1 MKCLQREVVM
11 SSIDNNELFEKY
23 YQKEYDFNT
32 TSLSLDEIDA
42 IKKLAREKRVDYA
55 SAPMGIGVFDWIQKQ
70 SSDIR
75 FELVSFE
82 SDKIDGML
90 YIPTMGKERAYI
102 ILNSNKP
109 LVNQAFAA
117 AHEFYHYIKGYQVF
131 KEKPYI
137 CDFSMLK
144 DVNEKKA
151 CRFAAEILFPEEAL
165 NREVRDYCRSL
176 RATDFKSLN
185 FNQIASFIIVMTV
198 KYQMPLKAVIYRLE
212 EEHFTENVE
221 KYIENYGFIKKVLQE
236 IQIFSEPVSMLYGT
250 VNNFIIPYSKTYQ
263 DMETSF
269 ITGNAS
275 KEDIIEDAKI
285 LSLDMDLINEL
296 VEQDEISD
304 DEEEDDEELFSIINA
319 KRG

>member
-1 MKCLQREVVM
+1 M

-23 YQKEYDFNT
+23 YQTEYDFNT
-32 TSLSLDEIDA
+32 TSLSLDEIAA
-42 IKKLAREKRVDYA
+42 IKKLAKEKRVDYA
-55 SAPMGIGVFDWIQKQ
+55 SAPMGTGVFDWIQKQ

-90 YIPTMGKERAYI
+90 YIPTTGKERAYI

-109 LVNQAFAA
+109 LVNQIFTA
-117 AHEFYHYIKGYQVF
+117 AHEFYHYIKDYQMF
-131 KEKPYI
+131 KARPYI

-144 DVNEKKA
+144 DVNEKRA

-165 NREVRDYCRSL
+165 IYEIRDYCRGL
-176 RATDFKSLN
+176 RVVDFKSLD
-185 FNQIASFIIVMTV
+185 FNQVASFIIIMTV
-198 KYQMPLKAVIYRLE
+198 KYQLPLKAVIYRLE
-212 EEHFTENVE
+212 EEHFIDNVN

-236 IQIFSEPVSMLYGT
+236 IQIFREAVSVLYDT
-250 VNNFIIPYSKTYQ
+250 TNNFIIPYSKTYQ
-263 DMETSF
+263 DMETAF

-275 KEDIIEDAKI
+275 KEDIMKDAET
-285 LSLDMDLINEL
+285 LSLDMNLVSEL
-296 VEQDEISD
+296 VEQEETD
-304 DEEEDDEELFSIINA
+304 DEEDDDDELFAIINA

>member
-1 MKCLQREVVM
+1 MRCLQREVVM

-23 YQKEYDFNT
+23 YQTEYDFNT
-32 TSLSLDEIDA
+32 TSLSLDEIDV

-55 SAPMGIGVFDWIQKQ
+55 FAPMGIGVFDLIQKQ

-90 YIPTMGKERAYI
+90 YIPTTGKERAYI

-109 LVNQAFAA
+109 LVNQVFAA
-117 AHEFYHYIKGYQVF
+117 AHEFYHYIKDYQVF

-176 RATDFKSLN
+176 QVTDFKSLN

-198 KYQMPLKAVIYRLE
+198 KYKMPLKAVK
-212 EEHFTENVE
+212 

-275 KEDIIEDAKI
+275 KEDIVKDAKI
-285 LSLDMDLINEL
+285 LSLDMDIINEL
-296 VEQDEISD
+296 VEQDEIPD
-304 DEEEDDEELFSIINA
+304 DEEEADEELFSIINA

>member
-1 MKCLQREVVM
+1 M
-11 SSIDNNELFEKY
+11 SSNDNSELFEKN
-23 YQKEYDFNT
+23 YQTEYDYNT
-32 TSLSLDEIDA
+32 TSLSLAEIEA

-55 SAPMGIGVFDWIQKQ
+55 SAPMGTRVFDLIQKQ

-75 FELVSFE
+75 FELVSFD

-109 LVNQAFAA
+109 LVNQIFTT
-117 AHEFYHYIKGYQVF
+117 AHEFYHYIKDYQVF

-151 CRFAAEILFPEEAL
+151 CRFAAELLFPEEAL

-176 RATDFKSLN
+176 QMMEFKSLS
-185 FNQIASFIIVMTV
+185 FNQIASFIILMTV

-212 EEHFTENVE
+212 EEKYIEDVK
-221 KYIENYGFIKKVLQE
+221 KYIENYEFIKKVLQE
-236 IQIFSEPVSMLYGT
+236 IKIFRAPVSELYGT
-250 VNNFIIPYSKTYQ
+250 VNNYILPYSKTYQ

-269 ITGNAS
+269 ASGNAS
-275 KEDIIEDAKI
+275 REEIIKDAEV
-285 LSLDMDLINEL
+285 LSLDMNLIKEL
-296 VEQDEISD
+296 VEQDENSEE
-304 DEEEDDEELFSIINA
+304 EEEDDDELFSIINA
-319 KRG
+319 KRR